1 MPAFQHKTAFV
12 TGGSR
17 GIGFGIARAL
27 AADGWR
33 LAINGMRAESDVGEP
48 LGTLR
53 KLTSTVYCQGDV
65 SKADDRAACLAKIR
79 AEFGPL
85 NLLVNNAGI
94 APPSRDDILQA
105 TEASF
110 DKVFDVNLKGPYFLT
125 QAVARQMVED
135 RAADGGANSAFD
147 GCIINI
153 SSVSADVASVNR
165 GDYCMARAG
174 TSMATK
180 LWAVRLA
187 EFGIRVYE
195 IRPGIIATDMTSG
208 VKEKYDKL
216 IAGGLTLEPRWG
228 TPEDIGRA
236 AAALARNDFPYA
248 TGQVVTLAGGMTI
261 GKL

>member
-1 MPAFQHKTAFV
+1 MSKSEQLRTALI

-17 GIGFGIARAL
+17 GIGLGIARAL
-27 AADGWR
+27 AADGWQ
-33 LAINGMRAESDVGEP
+33 LAINGMRAEADVRDV
-48 LGTLR
+48 LHSLR
-53 KLTSTVYCQGDV
+53 QTTQVIYCQGDI
-65 SKADDRAACLAKIR
+65 SQTADRAACLDR
-79 AEFGPL
+79 VVGEFGAIH
-85 NLLVNNAGI
+85 LLVNNAGI
-94 APPSRDDILQA
+94 APPRRDDILEA
-105 TEASF
+105 TEESF

-125 QAVARQMVED
+125 QAVARHMIGRRQD
-135 RAADGGANSAFD
+135 DPSFD

-195 IRPGIIATDMTSG
+195 IRPGIVATDMTAG

-228 TPEDIGRA
+228 HPEDIGRA
-236 AAALARNDFPYA
+236 AAALARGDFPYA

-261 GKL
+261 GRL